1 VPARIL
7 IIEDDAA
14 SLALAKYLLESA
26 GYQIHVATNGVDGLR
41 CALTAGA
48 DLVICDIE
56 MPRMNGYEVA
66 QHLIKDPLWSGPPII
81 AVTAFS
87 MPGDREKALS
97 AGFAGYLSKP
107 ITPETFVSQIES
119 FLKPSGGQAPAK
131 RP

>member
-1 VPARIL
+1 VATRIL
-7 IIEDDAA
+7 LIEDDAA

-26 GYQIHVATNGVDGLR
+26 GYTTQVATNGVDGLR
-41 CALTAGA
+41 CALTVGA

-66 QHLIKDPLWSGPPII
+66 QHLIKDPLWGGSPII

-87 MPGDREKALS
+87 MPGDREKALN

-119 FLKPSGGQAPAK
+119 FLEPSRRAGAP
-131 RP
+131 